1 MKNITVI
8 GIGKLG
14 LGFALLT
21 EKAGY
26 NVLGIDIFPNY
37 VDSLNNKSFKSSEPS
52 YNDLIKNSKNFRAS
66 LDLKEGLEFSDIIF
80 IIVQTPNG
88 GGDKFYDHTILSNL
102 LEKINKYKVENKH
115 IIIGCTVMPKYID
128 EVGKFLLSDC
138 KNTSLSY
145 NPEFI
150 AQGDIISGFEKP
162 DIILIGTDSKILSE
176 ELRELYDKMTLNE
189 PTYCILKPIESEIVK
204 IAINGFITTKLSYAN
219 MISDLCDN
227 LGANKTD
234 VLKSIGGDKRI
245 GNKYFRPGY
254 SFGGPCFP
262 RDAKALALL
271 LKQNKINSTL
281 LLSTSE
287 YNDEHINFQ
296 AEQLLQQNLI
306 TYEFKNV
313 CYKED
318 SEIPIIEESAKLK
331 IANYLYKNGKNILIK
346 DNEQTINEVKKEFG
360 NKFLYE
366 II

>member
-1 MKNITVI
+1 MKNITII

-14 LGFALLT
+14 LGFGLLV

-26 NVLGIDIFPNY
+26 NVMGIDIFPDY
-37 VDSLNNKSFKSSEPS
+37 VRCLNDKSFKSSEPG
-52 YNDLIKNSKNFRAS
+52 YNELIQNSKNFKAS
-66 LDLKEGLEFSDIIF
+66 LDLKEGLDFSDIIF

-88 GGDKFYDHTILSNL
+88 GGNKFYDHTILSNL

-128 EVGKFLLSDC
+128 EVGKFLLDDC

-150 AQGDIISGFEKP
+150 AQGDIVAGFEKP
-162 DIILIGTDSKILSE
+162 DIVLIGTESKILSE
-176 ELRELYDKMTLNE
+176 ELRQLYDKMTINE
-189 PTYCILKPIESEIVK
+189 PVYCILKPIESEIVK
-204 IAINGFITTKLSYAN
+204 ISINGFITTKLSYAN

-227 LGANKTD
+227 LGANKSD

-262 RDAKALALL
+262 RDTKALALL
-271 LKQNKINSTL
+271 LDQNSINNTL

-287 YNDEHINFQ
+287 YNEEHIKFQ
-296 AEQLLQQNLI
+296 GEQLLKQNLV
-306 TYEFKNV
+306 TYEFDNV

-318 SEIPIIEESAKLK
+318 SDIPLIEESAKLK
-331 IANYLYKNGKNILIK
+331 IALYLYEKGKNIIIK
-346 DNEQTINEVKKEFG
+346 DNLDTINEVKKEYG
-360 NKFLYE
+360 NKFTY
-366 II
+366 IVI